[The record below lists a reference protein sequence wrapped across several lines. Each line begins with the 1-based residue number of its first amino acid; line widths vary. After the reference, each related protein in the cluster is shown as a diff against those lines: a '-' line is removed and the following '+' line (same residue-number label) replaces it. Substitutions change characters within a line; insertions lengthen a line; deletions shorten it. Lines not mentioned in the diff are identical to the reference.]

1 MTKLTILHISN
12 CFLSFFLHWPQ
23 TKKEHFIHFFL
34 SHIHLHYSYH
44 QFSHTSI
51 FIKRLIF
58 CAIVCSYLR
67 LQTFQ
72 RISFSI
78 QARKKTLFFSVVLF
92 HFVICF
98 VIKWNAML
106 ETSWRYIRM
115 RFSGHYLYTFIPIEW
130 IFHRYVLLLE
140 MKYHAFF
147 SILIGSVQQFDVH
160 SRFML
165 FSFQLKY

>member
-1 MTKLTILHISN
+1 MFSFLFFTLASN
-12 CFLSFFLHWPQ
+12 KKRTFHSFFSFPHPFALQLSPIFTHFNIHK
-23 TKKEHFIHFFL
+23 TIDFLCDCLFIFKAANISTNFIFNSSEKKNSVFF
-34 SHIHLHYSYH
+34 
-44 QFSHTSI
+44 
-51 FIKRLIF
+51 R
-58 CAIVCSYLR
+58 R
-67 LQTFQ
+67 
-72 RISFSI
+72 SFS
-78 QARKKTLFFSVVLF
+78 F
-92 HFVICF
+92 CF

>member
-78 QARKKTLFFSVVLF
+78 QARKKTLFFPSFFFILF
-92 HFVICF
+92 RNKMKCDVGNI
-98 VIKWNAML
+98 VTIYSNAIFWAL
-106 ETSWRYIRM
+106 FI
-115 RFSGHYLYTFIPIEW
+115 HIYTN
-130 IFHRYVLLLE
+130 
-140 MKYHAFF
+140 
-147 SILIGSVQQFDVH
+147 
-160 SRFML
+160 
-165 FSFQLKY
+165 